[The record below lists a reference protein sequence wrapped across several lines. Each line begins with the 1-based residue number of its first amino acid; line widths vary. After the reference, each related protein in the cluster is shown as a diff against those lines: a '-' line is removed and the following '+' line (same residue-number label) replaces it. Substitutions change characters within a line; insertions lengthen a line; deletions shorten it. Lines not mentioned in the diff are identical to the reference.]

1 METLFESILIY
12 SVVFAFCLAVV
23 VLYLRRQKKKSNLV
37 EEKILIAKQE
47 GLYEPVSLHPVV
59 DQNTCIQTGACIA
72 ACPEK
77 DILGIRN
84 GKATTINAS
93 HCVGH
98 GACFHACPT
107 EAITLCIGTEKRGV
121 ELPHVNYNFETNIQ
135 GIFIAGELGGM
146 GLIKNA
152 VEQGRQAVE
161 NIIRTGK
168 KTHHATYDL
177 IIVGAGPAGISASLT
192 AKKHNLKCLTLEQ
205 DTLGGTVFSFPRSK
219 IVMTSPMDLPLYG
232 KLKLYET
239 TKPELLDLWKDV
251 ISKHSI
257 PFKENSKVEAIIPE
271 EDHFRVETLSGDK
284 YTARSVLLAIGRRG
298 SPRKLNIPGE
308 ELEKVAYR
316 VLEPEIISGKD
327 IMVVGGGDSAI
338 ETALLLASQNRVI
351 LSYRGDAFSRI
362 KPKNK
367 EKIEEA
373 VKQGVLDLKLNTN
386 LVLIEKDDV
395 TLTTGESGE
404 KIKIR
409 NDLVYIF
416 AGGELPTQFLI
427 KIGLQ
432 ITKKFGEAVLK
443 HR

>member
-1 METLFESILIY
+1 MCDTRGYFHGSTLSGI
-12 SVVFAFCLAVV
+12 
-23 VLYLRRQKKKSNLV
+23 R
-37 EEKILIAKQE
+37 
-47 GLYEPVSLHPVV
+47 HPV
-59 DQNTCIQTGACIA
+59 AR
-72 ACPEK
+72 
-77 DILGIRN
+77 L
-84 GKATTINAS
+84 
-93 HCVGH
+93 GH
-98 GACFHACPT
+98 GIASPLLTVIGSSYSSGQFWHVKITPT
-107 EAITLCIGTEKRGV
+107 
-121 ELPHVNYNFETNIQ
+121 
-135 GIFIAGELGGM
+135 
-146 GLIKNA
+146 
-152 VEQGRQAVE
+152 
-161 NIIRTGK
+161 
-168 KTHHATYDL
+168 
-177 IIVGAGPAGISASLT
+177 
-192 AKKHNLKCLTLEQ
+192 
-205 DTLGGTVFSFPRSK
+205 DTLKSRC
-219 IVMTSPMDLPLYG
+219 ILPTLY
-232 KLKLYET
+232 

-316 VLEPEIISGKD
+316 LLEPEIISGKD

-338 ETALLLASQNRVI
+338 ETALLLSDQNKVI
-351 LSYRGDAFSRI
+351 LSYRGDAFGRI

-373 VKQGVLDLKLNTN
+373 AKQGLVDLKLNTN
-386 LVLIEKDDV
+386 LVLIEQDEV
-395 TLTTGESGE
+395 TLAAGASGGN
-404 KIKIR
+404 IKMR

-416 AGGELPTQFLI
+416 AGGELPTQFLV